1 MAFYK
6 DREREREVRVNNRI
20 KVPQVR
26 LIDDKGEQKGV
37 VSTFD
42 ALRMAREVGLDLVEI
57 SPNSNP
63 PVCKILDYGKYKY
76 DIKKKAHEAKRKQTV
91 IKVKEV
97 KMRPATDDHDI
108 EFKVN
113 HIKRF
118 LEEGDKVKVTVVFK
132 GREMV
137 YQERGKA
144 VLERVL
150 NEVKDKAKIEQTPN
164 MEGKS
169 MFMLLGPV

>member
-1 MAFYK
+1 M
-6 DREREREVRVNNRI
+6 
-20 KVPQVR
+20 R
-26 LIDDKGEQKGV
+26 LIDENGEQKGV

-42 ALRMAREVGLDLVEI
+42 ALRMAREAGLDLVEV
-57 SPNSNP
+57 SPNSSP

-76 DIKKKAHEAKRKQTV
+76 DLKKKAHEAKKKQTV

-144 VLERVL
+144 VLERIL
-150 NEVKDKAKIEQTPN
+150 TEVKEKAKVEQTPN

>member
-6 DREREREVRVNNRI
+6 DREREREVRINNRI

-42 ALRMAREVGLDLVEI
+42 ALRMAREAGLDLVEV
-57 SPNSNP
+57 SPNSSP

-76 DIKKKAHEAKRKQTV
+76 DVKKKAHEAKKKQTV

-97 KMRPATDDHDI
+97 KMRPATDEHDI

-137 YQERGKA
+137 YQNRGKA

-150 NEVKDKAKIEQTPN
+150 NEVKDKAKVEQTPN

-169 MFMLLGPV
+169 MFMLLGPA

>member
-26 LIDDKGEQKGV
+26 LIDDRGEQKGV

-42 ALRMAREVGLDLVEI
+42 ALRMARDIGLDLVEI
-57 SPNSNP
+57 SPNSSP

-76 DIKKKAHEAKRKQTV
+76 DIKKKAHEAKKKQTV

-118 LEEGDKVKVTVVFK
+118 LEEGDKVKVVVVFK

-137 YQERGKA
+137 YQDRGKA
-144 VLERVL
+144 VLERIL
-150 NEVKDKAKIEQTPN
+150 GEVKDKAKVEQTPN

>member
-1 MAFYK
+1 M
-6 DREREREVRVNNRI
+6 
-20 KVPQVR
+20 PQVR
-26 LIDDKGEQKGV
+26 LIDDRGEQKGV

-42 ALRMAREVGLDLVEI
+42 ALRMAREAGLDLVEV
-57 SPNSNP
+57 SPNSSP

-76 DIKKKAHEAKRKQTV
+76 DLKKKAHEAKKKQTV

-150 NEVKDKAKIEQTPN
+150 TEVKEKAKVEQTPN

>member
-1 MAFYK
+1 M
-6 DREREREVRVNNRI
+6 
-20 KVPQVR
+20 PQVR
-26 LIDDKGEQKGV
+26 LIDDRGEQKGV

-42 ALRMAREVGLDLVEI
+42 ALRMARDIGLDLVEI
-57 SPNSNP
+57 SPNSSP

-76 DIKKKAHEAKRKQTV
+76 DIKKKAHEAKKKQTV

-118 LEEGDKVKVTVVFK
+118 LEEGDKVKVVVVFK

-137 YQERGKA
+137 YQDRGKA
-144 VLERVL
+144 VLERIL
-150 NEVKDKAKIEQTPN
+150 GEVKDKAKVEQTPN